1 MDIALI
7 FVVCLWLLGIAAAF
21 DILLKREKKK
31 LQKEYEKKLNDETI
45 KILRQFYEED
55 GRRIEI
61 EKEAEE

>member
-7 FVVCLWLLGIAAAF
+7 FLVCLWLLGIAAAF

-45 KILRQFYEED
+45 KILREFYDED

>member
-7 FVVCLWLLGIAAAF
+7 FLVCLWLLGIAAAF

-45 KILRQFYEED
+45 KILRQFFDED